1 MRSRSSTPH
10 SRGAAALV
18 VVAEQQP
25 ALELAADA
33 AQRRGREHA
42 LGRAARAHI
51 DVDRRVRIGDR
62 DHAGDVAVGDQLDAA
77 AERAQLGDQ
86 LLVARPVEHADD
98 DLVGR
103 DALGRGDRADILA
116 TAAGRGRSRPSG

>member
-10 SRGAAALV
+10 LAARRALV

-33 AQRRGREHA
+33 AQRRRREHA

-51 DVDRRVRIGDR
+51 DVDRRVGIGDR
-62 DHAGDVAVGDQLDAA
+62 DHPGDVAVGDQHDAA
-77 AERAQLGDQ
+77 AEAAQLGDQ
-86 LLVARPVEHADD
+86 LRRGAGGRAR
-98 DLVGR
+98 R
-103 DALGRGDRADILA
+103 R
-116 TAAGRGRSRPSG
+116 